1 MSSFE
6 LWLILG
12 MAVITFAIRYTLFA
26 IGPRV
31 RFTPWA
37 ERALAYV
44 PVAVLSAIIAPAMLM
59 PSGEGLDL
67 SWRNAYLLGGLAA
80 IGVAL
85 WRRNLLLTISSGML
99 VFFLWRWV
107 LLPG

>member
-1 MSSFE
+1 MTSLE

-31 RFTPWA
+31 RFSPLA
-37 ERALAYV
+37 ARALAYV

-59 PSGEGLDL
+59 PAGEGLEL
-67 SWRNAYLLGGLAA
+67 SWHNAYLLGGMAA
-80 IGVAL
+80 IAVAL
-85 WRRNLLLTISSGML
+85 WRRHLLLTISVGML
-99 VFFLWRWV
+99 VFFLWRWW
-107 LLPG
+107 LGG